1 MFTKIAITLKILIP
15 SIMIIDMTYVLFME
29 EFNALLVAVLYRRP
43 PPLTFQQ
50 EQKKQA
56 KKYIIDQILE
66 RNAAF

>member
-1 MFTKIAITLKILIP
+1 
-15 SIMIIDMTYVLFME
+15 MIIDMTYVLFKE

-56 KKYIIDQILE
+56 KKYVIGQILE
-66 RNAAF
+66 RNAAL